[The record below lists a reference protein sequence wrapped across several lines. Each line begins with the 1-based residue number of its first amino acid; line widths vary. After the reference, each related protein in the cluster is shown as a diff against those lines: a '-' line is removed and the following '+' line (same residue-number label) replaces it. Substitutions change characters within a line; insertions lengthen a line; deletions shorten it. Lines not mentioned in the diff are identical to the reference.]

1 MYPGPCR
8 DVASLP
14 LYMGWG
20 LLSYVMA
27 TDATS
32 AADAGPTPEV
42 MASVEAAGAEPR
54 LVIADI
60 SRDDAWVSAPTEA
73 ARGLEAWR

>member
-1 MYPGPCR
+1 
-8 DVASLP
+8 
-14 LYMGWG
+14 
-20 LLSYVMA
+20 MA

-60 SRDDAWVSAPTEA
+60 SRDDAWVSAPTET